1 MPEEYD
7 INQMREDAARRA
19 REMQARARGRSQP
32 GRRPDNRSP
41 SPRSPEPPAPV
52 PEPPVPQRQE
62 PPLSAENPPESALTA
77 LFKDKDRTIILAL
90 LLLLEGDGNHH
101 ELMFA
106 LMFLLL

>member
-41 SPRSPEPPAPV
+41 SPRNPEPPAPV
-52 PEPPVPQRQE
+52 PEPPALQPISE
-62 PPLSAENPPESALTA
+62 EKPPESALTA